1 MSYQC
6 MNQGVYPVDIYVLP
20 KTHELIEQL
29 IFIRALLFLR
39 NAEFKLTLDL
49 IVRYVIL
56 LYPHICMDMYT
67 ISG

>member
-1 MSYQC
+1 M
-6 MNQGVYPVDIYVLP
+6 DIYVLP